1 MNQRPTVSLTPAFGW
16 ASRADFELL
25 FARRVNAWRLC
36 LSTLAG
42 LAVLLSVAIIM
53 VPAPEDLPSW
63 AFEGSH
69 VWPFLVHL
77 THGLAPVACIAALI
91 AELIAVRHGARR
103 LWRYNRALDA
113 GMSKFS
119 LSKALGTQYRSG
131 MFDTG
136 HIAPD

>member
-16 ASRADFELL
+16 ARRADFELL

-42 LAVLLSVAIIM
+42 SAVLLSVATIM

-77 THGLAPVACIAALI
+77 THGMAPVACIAALI
-91 AELIAVRHGARR
+91 AALIAAWNGTRR
-103 LWRYNRALDA
+103 WRRYDRALDA
-113 GMSKFS
+113 GMSTFS
-119 LSKALGTQYRSG
+119 LSKCLGTRYWPG